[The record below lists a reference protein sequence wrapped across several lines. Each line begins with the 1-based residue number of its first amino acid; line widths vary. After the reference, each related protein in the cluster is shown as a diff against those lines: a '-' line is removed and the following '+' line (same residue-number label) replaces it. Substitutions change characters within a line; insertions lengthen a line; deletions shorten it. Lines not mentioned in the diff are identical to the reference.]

1 MHFDFAHP
9 SHTMKSQAASSCC
22 WLLFFLFPIA
32 AKETLETPSFQSGI
46 LYQYRYTL
54 DGHINYL
61 SRLPLGGSKFK
72 AEASVDVH
80 LLWRNPTEPTQQ
92 FLQIQIHD
100 LRGHSDMKE
109 KKSQNIDENQ
119 SVKLSLNA
127 RDVEQPM
134 FLHWNKGKI
143 EGIYGE
149 KTGNALTLE
158 LKRGLISLFQLQAHS
173 GTETEEDI
181 SGSCQVTY
189 TVSKNSALKTKD
201 LHSCV
206 RPKFGFSAVNKI
218 FGVLWQPTS
227 KIHYALEGNLI
238 KSILSEENHIISL
251 TLKSSTGVNIA
262 SRQHLEFVTQVPGP
276 KELSG
281 KNLEDVL
288 AAVLQKPQPINI
300 ASDPAKRI
308 CTQCPTLRTYLKT
321 HAKKKLKINLSR
333 ASTTWHFCKV
343 VQMLRDAKKKD
354 ILLLLKGAPESM
366 IPFYVEAAVAAQ
378 STACLTALSEFLD
391 FGNKTQAPLIEK
403 FLYAAALSP
412 RPSKELLHLVLDK
425 LNEKKLDSAIWETG
439 NLVSGSLLGKLC
451 RQKLCELQ
459 EVRLKMETILR
470 RLKSTKKDSEK
481 VIYLLSLKAA
491 LLPESIPTF
500 LHYAEEGSAAV
511 SATALS
517 ALQRYSA
524 EHISSTVKM
533 AMKHIF
539 HQTRRQYQK
548 TSRLAAAEMLLENS
562 PSPMDFI
569 NVVLA
574 TRELEPEMSR
584 FLLSKIQGIVHSRH
598 HPTRQLIKDVL
609 KDPQINN
616 YFFLSSEAGSSIS
629 FSGPLAVTSDSLS
642 TFGLELLF
650 SDVGILRKSTT
661 SFNILSHGHQLQ
673 AAQVAIEA
681 KGFEGFM
688 GGNPGD
694 EEEDFMAGMSA
705 VLLDVQLRPVAFFEG
720 YADLMSKV
728 LMSSLEPTSVIKG
741 NVLLMDHQ
749 QAIPLQS
756 GFQTIITLQGGLGL
770 DVSADINMNLW
781 EQEFKT
787 GIKTRGALTIDFQV
801 ELDTPFYQAT
811 VKSQTEA
818 EMATSFNTVAKFF
831 DSPVLM
837 CLQLTEDQVSYR
849 EIFTVS
855 ESSTNHSL
863 TIRKGN
869 RATIPGRELPLH
881 KANSA
886 MCKILL
892 AQTVGQ

>member
-100 LRGHSDMKE
+100 LQGHSDMEE

-119 SVKLSLNA
+119 SVKLSLSA
-127 RDVEQPM
+127 RDVEQPI

-173 GTETEEDI
+173 GTVTEEDI

-227 KIHYALEGNLI
+227 TIHYALEGNLI

-281 KNLEDVL
+281 KTLEDVL

-459 EVRLKMETILR
+459 
-470 RLKSTKKDSEK
+470 
-481 VIYLLSLKAA
+481 
-491 LLPESIPTF
+491 
-500 LHYAEEGSAAV
+500 
-511 SATALS
+511 
-517 ALQRYSA
+517 
-524 EHISSTVKM
+524 VKM

-548 TSRLAAAEMLLENS
+548 TSRLAAAEILLENN

-787 GIKTRGALTIDFQV
+787 GIKTRGALTIDFQA

-863 TIRKGN
+863 TIQKGK